1 MKNIL
6 NLPIILTLVVLLSFN
21 AAFASDDFPYILHG
35 MGKSSKIYFAYNQ
48 KPEGAVS
55 LRIFDEKG
63 FMIYTSTMH
72 DARKAVLF
80 DLKEFGTG
88 KYKVEISAG
97 GTTESKEVSVGDSK
111 KLGNAKMVLPK
122 EVKKN
127 QVEVIYL
134 NNDSEVVI
142 SITDSRGNVVYT
154 ETSDLKNY
162 RRLFNTSKL
171 AKGTYSFRMEQDGQ
185 VITETYT
192 VE

>member
-6 NLPIILTLVVLLSFN
+6 NLPIILTLVALLSFN
-21 AAFASDDFPYILHG
+21 AAFASEDFPYVLHG
-35 MGKSSKIYFAYNQ
+35 LGKSTKIYFAYNQ
-48 KPEGAVS
+48 KPEGAVN
-55 LRIFDEKG
+55 LRILDDRG
-63 FMIYTSTMH
+63 FLIYSSKIS

-88 KYKVEISAG
+88 KYVVEISAG
-97 GTTESKEVSVGDSK
+97 GLTERKEINVGERK
-111 KLGNAKMVLPK
+111 TLGNTKMVLPK

-127 QVEVIYL
+127 QVEVVYL
-134 NNDSEVVI
+134 NNDSEVTI
-142 SITDSRGNVVYT
+142 NIIDSQGNVVYS

-171 AKGTYSFRMEQDGQ
+171 AKGTYTFRMEQSGQ
-185 VITETYT
+185 VVTETYT